1 MEHLIDLILAGRHQV
16 SDDSNEN
23 AAYKKKTKGKE
34 IGEDCQMIQN
44 SSYWISCEDLIYSMM
59 AIVNNT
65 VLCTWKL

>member
-44 SSYWISCEDLIYSMM
+44 SSNKITQSWGYNVQHGDYS
-59 AIVNNT
+59 
-65 VLCTWKL
+65 

>member
-34 IGEDCQMIQN
+34 IGKDCQMIQN
-44 SSYWISCEDLIYSMM
+44 SSNKITKSWGYNVQHGDYS
-59 AIVNNT
+59 
-65 VLCTWKL
+65 